1 MKKMIIALMCAAM
14 TVAASAQPKNDNKP
28 CPQGGEQGAKPCCM
42 MQQQPQQRHQMRPGK
57 RGFRPQ
63 ASFRGQTIDMPV
75 IKSLDLDSATINA
88 VRTLK
93 KKQTEEMHALIADMR
108 PDNMPR
114 PEMKKDA
121 PGNADKKEKKD
132 DKKAKKDRKDGKKD
146 KDMKKPDMKKAP
158 EGQCCNNNG
167 KGDSKENRE
176 ALKAK
181 MKENREKMKAFRK
194 ACNAEL
200 RKTLGDEKYI
210 EYLEKKQ
217 EAFYNA
223 PRGPRR

>member
-42 MQQQPQQRHQMRPGK
+42 MQQEPQHRHQMRPGK

-75 IKSLDLDSATINA
+75 IRSLDLDSVTINA

-93 KKQTEEMHALIADMR
+93 KKQTEEMHTLMADMR
-108 PDNMPR
+108 QGNMPR

-121 PGNADKKEKKD
+121 QGNADKKEKKD

-146 KDMKKPDMKKAP
+146 KDMKKPDMKKP
-158 EGQCCNNNG
+158 EGQCCNNG
-167 KGDSKENRE
+167 KGEAKERRE